1 MFDELKKRRI
11 ELGKTIEEIAE
22 ITKIKKSCIQNIEE
36 GNFDQ
41 LPAELYTKSYI
52 RTYAEILQLDP
63 EPFIKCYE
71 NYLKAKKQPS
81 LISQTETLK
90 KVSSKKNFKFN
101 NLPRWAIT
109 SIIILSVFVIV
120 LILTKIDNRHEKL
133 PLTSNIETT
142 SVAQKSNEDNKIKE
156 EQPAQKPTEENKIT
170 PNKNTLKIEATD
182 EVWMRITIDG
192 KEKKEFLLKQGQ
204 SLEFTA
210 EKFFKVHIGNAG
222 GVKVYFNDKD
232 LGKIGEKG
240 QVVYLNL
247 PEENN

>member
-1 MFDELKKRRI
+1 
-11 ELGKTIEEIAE
+11 
-22 ITKIKKSCIQNIEE
+22 
-36 GNFDQ
+36 
-41 LPAELYTKSYI
+41 
-52 RTYAEILQLDP
+52 
-63 EPFIKCYE
+63 
-71 NYLKAKKQPS
+71 LKAKKQPS
-81 LISQTETLK
+81 LISQAETLK

-142 SVAQKSNEDNKIKE
+142 SAPQKSNEDNKIKE